1 MRDMDKYK
9 IAVLVGS
16 LRKESFSLK
25 TAKNLKG
32 LSPESLSLEIL
43 NLHNLPLYNQDLEA
57 APPKEWK
64 ELREQITSADGVL
77 FVTPEYNRS
86 IPAVLKNAID
96 IGSRPKEANTWNG
109 KPGAI
114 ISISPGQLSAFGAN
128 HHLRQVLVPVNVPVM
143 AQPEAYIG
151 GAATLFDDNDQLNN
165 ASTRDFLKMFLRS
178 YEQWVIAN
186 SKKWTG

>member
-1 MRDMDKYK
+1 MHHYN

-25 TAKNLKG
+25 TAKNLKS
-32 LSPESLSLEIL
+32 LTPKSLSLEIL
-43 NLHNLPLYNQDLEA
+43 DLHDLPLYNQDLEA
-57 APPKEWK
+57 APPEQWK
-64 ELREQITSADGVL
+64 KLRQEINAADGVL

-96 IGSRPKEANTWNG
+96 IGSRPKENNTWNG
-109 KPGAI
+109 KPGGI

-143 AQPEAYIG
+143 AQPEAYVG
-151 GAATLFDDNDQLNN
+151 GAATLFDENGEINN
-165 ASTRDFLKMFLRS
+165 ESTKDFLKMFLRS
-178 YEQWVIAN
+178 YEQWVITN
-186 SKKWTG
+186 TKL

>member
-1 MRDMDKYK
+1 MDKYK

-25 TAKNLKG
+25 TAKNLKA
-32 LSPESLSLEIL
+32 LAPESLSLEIVDL
-43 NLHNLPLYNQDLEA
+43 DNLPIYNQDLEA
-57 APPKEWK
+57 APPNEWK
-64 ELREQITSADGVL
+64 NLRKQITSADGVL

-96 IGSRPKEANTWNG
+96 IGSRPKENNTWNK

-151 GAATLFDDNDQLNN
+151 EAATLFDENGVIKTE
-165 ASTRDFLKMFLRS
+165 STRDFLKMFLSS
-178 YEQWVIAN
+178 YEQWVKIH
-186 SKKWTG
+186 SGK

>member
-1 MRDMDKYK
+1 MEKYR
-9 IAVLVGS
+9 IAVFVGS
-16 LRKESFSLK
+16 LRTESFSLK
-25 TAKNLKG
+25 TAKNLKS
-32 LSPESLSLEIL
+32 LAPESLLLEIVDL
-43 NLHNLPLYNQDLEA
+43 NDLPMYNQDLEA
-57 APPKEWK
+57 APPNEWK
-64 ELREQITSADGVL
+64 NLRKQITSADGVL

-96 IGSRPKEANTWNG
+96 IGSRPKENNTWNT

-151 GAATLFDDNDQLNN
+151 GAATLFDENGEIKVE
-165 ASTRDFLKMFLRS
+165 STRDFLKMFMSS
-178 YEQWVIAN
+178 YEQWVKTH
-186 SKKWTG
+186 SGK